1 MFIVF
6 CICRAAAAGAP
17 FHVTEIATQKR
28 FLAQLRALDESLARN
43 IEMQNNLD
51 HPGIIQLH
59 QAIMDQGI
67 AVLIYE
73 KYDFKWHNEINNGKI
88 PIQL

>member
-1 MFIVF
+1 MFTAF

-28 FLAQLRALDESLARN
+28 FLAQLRALDENLSRN

-59 QAIMDQGI
+59 QALMDQGI
-67 AVLIYE
+67 AVLVYA
-73 KYDFKWHNEINNGKI
+73 K
-88 PIQL
+88 